1 MGAGKQQST
10 LPPPPSVQ
18 YQRRKERTVILK
30 ARINGSMMAMQE
42 VFITIESQDEVNN
55 HCKPG
60 AGADTCKYLVMSPN
74 GFRCEFQNMNFL
86 MSLSM
91 RDKPMVAQ
99 REGCD
104 RVNTWFRNFTFDL
117 DALGTTHDVPSLD
130 DPPTPKEESY
140 SSKLNV
146 DYLH

>member
-1 MGAGKQQST
+1 
-10 LPPPPSVQ
+10 
-18 YQRRKERTVILK
+18 
-30 ARINGSMMAMQE
+30 MMTMQE
-42 VFITIESQDEVNN
+42 VFIIIENKEEVNI

-74 GFRCEFQNMNFL
+74 GFKCEFQNMNFL
-86 MSLSM
+86 MGLSM

-117 DALGTTHDVPSLD
+117 DALGTEHNVPPLEEVKD
-130 DPPTPKEESY
+130 DGEAFDREAESAWADDEASY